1 LRKRESI
8 CRGRHTTP
16 EWRGVG
22 LQENSIGISRIS
34 VDKHAQIVVIIYFAE
49 LRISSWRWHRWVICT
64 FEVDRCSPK
73 CFKVNG

>member
-1 LRKRESI
+1 MPDSRTNSFSRGGGGSELRKRESI

-34 VDKHAQIVVIIYFAE
+34 VDKHAQIVVVIYFAE
-49 LRISSWRWHRWVICT
+49 LRISS
-64 FEVDRCSPK
+64 
-73 CFKVNG
+73 